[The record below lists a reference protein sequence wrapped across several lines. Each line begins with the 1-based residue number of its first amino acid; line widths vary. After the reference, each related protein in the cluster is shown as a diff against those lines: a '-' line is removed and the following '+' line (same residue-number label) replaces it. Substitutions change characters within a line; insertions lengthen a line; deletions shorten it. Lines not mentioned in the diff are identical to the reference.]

1 MRLVWLIVLMLSAP
15 SALAREWEAV
25 AATGGAYN
33 FSSPLTL
40 EQGNQ
45 RWDLTA
51 DYDTRPFDAPLY
63 YALRAGH
70 FSLTDGW
77 EGMLIHHKLYLRN
90 PPTGVRSL
98 SMTHGFNIVTAN
110 RAWEYGGY
118 TYRLGLGPVITS
130 LQTEVNGVMYDDRYA
145 LSGAAL
151 LFGVGKRF
159 YQGRHW
165 FLAGD
170 LIGSY
175 AKASVDVDG
184 APALKADITN
194 LAVHAQLG
202 IGVRF

>member
-33 FSSPLTL
+33 FSTPLTL
-40 EQGNQ
+40 QQGSQ
-45 RWDLTA
+45 RWDLSA
-51 DYDTRPFDAPLY
+51 DYETRPFDTPLY
-63 YALRAGH
+63 YALRAGN

-77 EGMLIHHKLYLRN
+77 EAMLIHHKLYLRN
-90 PPTGVRSL
+90 PPAEVRSL
-98 SMTHGFNIVTAN
+98 SVTHGFNIVTAN
-110 RAWEYGGY
+110 RAWEHSGY

-130 LQTEVNGVMYDDRYA
+130 LQTEVNGVMYEDRYELA
-145 LSGAAL
+145 GAAVVV
-151 LFGVGKRF
+151 GVGRRF

-170 LIGSY
+170 VIGSY
-175 AKASVDVDG
+175 AQASIDVDG
-184 APALKADITN
+184 PPVLKADITN
-194 LAVHAQLG
+194 LAVHAQIG